1 MLYVLFILGLI
12 LLAFG
17 GDTMVNG
24 SVGVAKKLKVST
36 LLIGIVLVGFGTS
49 TPELVASFIAINQEV
64 PSTGIAIGNI
74 IGSNIANILLIL
86 GVSSII
92 HPIKIE
98 KNSFFRRDFWFL
110 SVATLVIFITSFTG
124 QINRYAGSVMVG
136 TLLFYIFYSYKSE
149 KKFVNENENKDIKE
163 EISEVKE
170 KPLYISLIMAI
181 AGITM
186 TIYGAKLLVD
196 SAITIARNFG
206 ISEAII
212 GLTVVAIGT
221 SLPELASSVSA
232 SIKKHNDIAFGNI
245 VGSNIYNALFIL
257 GMVALFTPV
266 LFPTDLT
273 NDVYILIATTLLLIF
288 SAFLGKI
295 GRISGIIYL
304 IAYGFYVSYLIG

>member
-1 MLYVLFILGLI
+1 
-12 LLAFG
+12 
-17 GDTMVNG
+17 
-24 SVGVAKKLKVST
+24 
-36 LLIGIVLVGFGTS
+36 
-49 TPELVASFIAINQEV
+49 
-64 PSTGIAIGNI
+64 
-74 IGSNIANILLIL
+74 
-86 GVSSII
+86 
-92 HPIKIE
+92 
-98 KNSFFRRDFWFL
+98 
-110 SVATLVIFITSFTG
+110 
-124 QINRYAGSVMVG
+124 
-136 TLLFYIFYSYKSE
+136 
-149 KKFVNENENKDIKE
+149 
-163 EISEVKE
+163 
-170 KPLYISLIMAI
+170 MAI
-181 AGITM
+181 AGIAM

>member
-12 LLAFG
+12 LLAVG
-17 GDTMVNG
+17 GDTIVNG

-86 GVSSII
+86 GASSII

-110 SVATLVIFITSFTG
+110 SVATLVIFITSFTE

-149 KKFVNENENKDIKE
+149 KKFVNENKDIKE

-181 AGITM
+181 AGIAM